1 MAAQAA
7 GGPLARARANVGA
20 LRTLRALQESGAA
33 PTAEQARSLA
43 AYSGWGG
50 AADAFKED
58 YLPDERSWAQVN
70 AALRELLGD
79 DEYAEA
85 RASTLTA
92 FYTPPSVAEGV
103 HDVLASLGF
112 GAGREGAADAD
123 YALEPGCGTGNFMG
137 AGEARGR
144 AYSYV
149 GIEID
154 RVTAQI
160 AQALHP
166 GDTIVNASLDEC
178 FVSHG
183 AFDVVMGNVPY
194 SDAIKL
200 ESPDGRKVPIH
211 DYFIM
216 ESVEALRPGGVAALL
231 TSRYTMDKQ
240 SDATRR
246 WIASRAE
253 LIGAAR
259 LPVETFRAQAGTDV
273 VSDVL
278 LLKKRSEPI
287 ASPEGCEWV
296 RTTALPAP
304 DGSTVPVNALFADGS
319 HVVGELSLALG
330 RHGYGV
336 EVRSGL
342 DPAQI
347 GPMMA
352 SDLLDQVGGLG
363 DLREGLGKRAEHPIA
378 AVRPSAARN
387 LFEFFADEG
396 GGLWYGDG
404 EMVEAVPLPAA
415 DHARMLGMVR
425 LRDAARELMAFER
438 SCADER
444 QVAGRIAELDRQYD
458 DFVERHGQLGD
469 ARNKRLWARCGVD
482 YSYQNVLSP
491 IENRDSR
498 GRLIGKGDIL
508 TRRVQGS
515 VAPAPEHIGDAR
527 DALAY
532 SLDRTGGVDM
542 GLICSLTGLDAE
554 GCAEELADSVVID
567 PQSGRALLAD
577 EYLSGDVVAKID
589 QVDRALDD
597 LTEAPRR
604 DRRQAW
610 LESRGIAEVERAMA
624 ARADRGLR
632 EKVNDRGGA
641 WTAFCDPLSST
652 TAVDVEAACAAAGI
666 PRWRALAPGQ
676 AIALLDDLRPGC
688 VLMRD
693 DEAAGLWNAACGSL
707 QANRDEGATTAVY
720 LLRRAALAGTDVV
733 SDEALMH
740 MVARGRVLADAPIA
754 ALLRDVVP
762 DGVEMPTQDDA
773 SEFLHARPGEAA
785 GAGRLRALAEALRS
799 DPDILDYALMAAH
812 RADLRHIEDMRR
824 DRFANPYAV
833 MRRGGIESTREEFL
847 RFKRERE
854 AFEAAHPVEPDA
866 SKVAELRRLRER
878 LEAAAPARLAPE
890 EISVSLGAPWI
901 PASVYYEFAAETFK
915 FEEAHR
921 LAGSSDAAAS
931 RWQVMRSP
939 RTGAWQVKYGGAPE
953 LAPQVA
959 NAYGTADANPLYLME
974 SAMNG
979 SSISITKPDPDPPA
993 DRPGARVK
1001 DPVATAAA
1009 YRMRDKINDEFK
1021 RWAMADPAR
1030 AELLAGIYN
1039 RKFNNLAPRRYDGAY
1054 LSLPGISPGIELR
1067 AHQKDAV
1074 ARVLQGDEGSLI
1086 AHVVGAGKT
1095 YACVASIME
1104 SRRIGKASK
1113 PLVVVPNH
1121 LTEQWA
1127 SEFLELYPDARV
1139 LFMTSQDTRNQD
1151 ATRAFWGRAA
1161 AGDWDAVIVGQS
1173 RFDMLRL
1180 STEQRLKAFGARREE
1195 ILASIAEAHADG
1207 NTFGVKQLEA
1217 ARKRVER
1224 TLKTLREGGSRET
1237 EGAVFENIGFD
1248 MLVVDEAHYYKNL
1261 AVVGRSVAGM
1271 SSTTSAKCEN
1281 LVDICDYLREQ
1292 GKGSNI
1298 VFATGTPVSNTM
1310 SELYN
1315 MQRYLAPGLLRSQ
1328 GVYHFSDW
1336 AQTFGQTVQSVEV
1349 KPESNGF
1356 QVKERFARFNNLPEL
1371 MAGFHTF
1378 SDIMTQ
1384 DDLDLDVPEVEVE
1397 VVAVEADDEQRELVE
1412 RLAERAELIRQG
1424 GVDPAEDNLLKITSE
1439 GRALALSPRILD
1451 GIRDSEA
1458 EYGSEGGK
1466 LKACAENIAR
1476 VWSDTAADLGTQ
1488 LVFCDASTPSRDA
1501 WNVYGEIKAQL
1512 IGLGIPESQIAFVH
1526 DYTTPKSRDAL
1537 FEQVNAGEVRV
1548 LFGST
1553 QKLGTGTNVQ
1563 ARLAAIH
1570 DVDCPWRPSDLE
1582 QRLGR
1587 VQRQGNMFGKV
1598 KDFRYVTTGT
1608 FDSYLYQ
1615 TVERKQR
1622 FIAQVFTNKCPAR
1635 SGDDLDETVLD
1646 YATIKAVAS
1655 GDPAVRDRLMKE
1667 NRLQELEMQRQAHA
1681 KLIAGTRDDILNR
1694 HRPTVE
1700 YLTDRVARL
1709 RDDHDLFSSAKNML
1723 ERDKAAAAPY
1733 PVVVR
1738 GETFSSNQDTAKAIL
1753 AFRAA
1758 CRAPGL
1764 HEFGS
1769 AYGARLGLMLDREL
1783 NAHLCAIGRHEHEYE
1798 RPLSLQTIGPETCLR
1813 QMERLF
1819 DSVAD
1824 GLEQNEERLE
1834 AAIAKL
1840 RQAESELEV
1849 GWDQQE
1855 EYDRI
1860 KAELAAEDVTGNHP
1874 KAVAEGP
1881 KEPMGDEGKKDVTME
1896 ETTELELWFRE
1907 YDALAEAA
1915 ARRDAACWGDQVRL
1929 GGPLFASPAA
1939 LERANSMTERECP
1952 TADPVSTWIAMSN
1965 RVGAEEIARHS
1976 DDGEWLARAA
1986 WLSGDGKGADVCRME
2001 IGPGAFAREWHDRA
2015 LHDRPDLYADMTG
2028 DQIVELAGVI
2038 GAENARAIPAVLD
2051 WFDDAEAELISI
2063 SHEGVG
2069 SEWGWNYDV
2078 TGNGDWVSEG
2088 DFAKVL
2094 ETDQERDMFLII
2106 ANGELGL
2113 DALEAMRD
2121 DPVRLADLASDAVEN
2136 PGYVYGTERELID
2149 LDFFSAIELAE
2160 HRPHMLVPLADPAV
2174 AGDCDKVWERDLWH
2188 DTPYE
2193 ESRKVTMWTGSPAG
2207 DVQEKAVLS
2216 LAAPWAKAQPLQPL
2230 GEPASREVL
2239 ESMIAAVEDS
2249 EMIVLD
2255 ICRDVS
2261 PGVSEVKERIE
2272 FWTDEADRWAI
2283 NTTLDA
2289 PGATAHE
2296 VDGDLVIQSRDGESV
2311 YLSVVRRLDRSVAPM
2326 GESPWDCLEAWDG
2339 ASKVGLTREIGQA
2352 HDAATEEMRGR
2363 RAEF

>member
-1 MAAQAA
+1 M
-7 GGPLARARANVGA
+7 RA
-20 LRTLRALQESGAA
+20 LRVLRELQTSEATPTDEQTAA
-33 PTAEQARSLA
+33 LA

-50 AADAFKED
+50 APDAFKES
-58 YLPDERSWAQVN
+58 YGEGESSWAQLN
-70 AALRELLGD
+70 AELRELLRD

-92 FYTPPSVAEGV
+92 FYTPSSIAAGI
-103 HDVLASLGF
+103 HDVLSDLGF
-112 GAGREGAADAD
+112 GAAKKGAAGGEFV
-123 YALEPGCGTGNFMG
+123 LEPGCGTGNFIG
-137 AGEARGR
+137 VGEHQDRG
-144 AYSYV
+144 YSYFGV
-149 GIEID
+149 EID
-154 RVTAQI
+154 RVSAQV
-160 AQALHP
+160 AQVLHP
-166 GDTIVNASLDEC
+166 TDTIVNASLDEC
-178 FVSHG
+178 YISHDS
-183 AFDVVMGNVPY
+183 FDAVMGNVPY
-194 SDAIKL
+194 SDAIQLKTA
-200 ESPDGRKVPIH
+200 DGRTAPIH
-211 DYFIM
+211 DCFIM
-216 ESVEALRPGGVAALL
+216 ESIDALRPGGVAALL
-231 TSRYTMDKQ
+231 TSRFTMDKQ
-240 SDATRR
+240 SETTRR
-246 WIASRAE
+246 WIAQRAE
-253 LIGAAR
+253 LIGAVR
-259 LPVETFRAQAGTDV
+259 LPAETFRSQAGTDV

-278 LLKKRSEPI
+278 LFRKRDKPT
-287 ASPEGCEWV
+287 ASIDDCPWV
-296 RTTALPAP
+296 RTTGLPAP
-304 DGSTVPVNALFADGS
+304 DGSTVTVNSIFSDGS
-319 HVVGELSLALG
+319 HVIGNQRIALG
-330 RHGYGV
+330 RFGYAIDV
-336 EVRSGL
+336 ASGMT
-342 DPAQI
+342 DKEI
-347 GPMMA
+347 GRLMA
-352 SDLLDQVGGLG
+352 EELRGQTVGLG
-363 DLREGLGKRAEHPIA
+363 DLRSRLGKRSEHPCA
-378 AVRPSAARN
+378 AARPKSGN
-387 LFEFFADEG
+387 DLYEYFADENG
-396 GGLWYGDG
+396 TIWYGNG
-404 EMVEAVPLPAA
+404 EIVEAAPLPDPDRIRLGDMIRLR
-415 DHARMLGMVR
+415 DHARDL
-425 LRDAARELMAFER
+425 LAFER
-438 SCADER
+438 SCPDDEA
-444 QVAGRIAELDRQYD
+444 VATQIAKLSDEYDAFAERYGRLCDPK
-458 DFVERHGQLGD
+458 
-469 ARNKRLWARCGVD
+469 NKRLWSIKGTD
-482 YSYQNVLSP
+482 YSYQGILTAAE
-491 IENRDSR
+491 IRDSS
-498 GRLIGKGDIL
+498 GKFTGKGDIFSK
-508 TRRVQGS
+508 RVQGS
-515 VAPAPEHIGDAR
+515 NELAPDKIENAH
-527 DALAY
+527 DALMH
-532 SLDRTGGVDM
+532 SLDRLGRVDM
-542 GLICSLTGLDAE
+542 KLIAGLVGAT
-554 GCAEELADSVVID
+554 EEECEEQLGEAIVID
-567 PQSGRALLAD
+567 PVTGEAVLAD
-577 EYLSGDVVAKID
+577 DYLSGDVLSKID
-589 QVDRALDD
+589 AVDAMLDEITEEPGRSMRAQWLDAQG
-597 LTEAPRR
+597 LTE
-604 DRRQAW
+604 
-610 LESRGIAEVERAMA
+610 IAKEIEGTADHRVRER
-624 ARADRGLR
+624 
-632 EKVNDRGGA
+632 VNERGGA
-641 WTAFCDPLSST
+641 WTAFCDPLSAT
-652 TAVDVEAACAAAGI
+652 VAVDVDAACRAEGLS
-666 PRWRALAPGQ
+666 RWGNFDTRS
-676 AIALLDDLRPGC
+676 AIALLADLRPGC
-688 VLMRD
+688 NLMADGEASYLWGAATRALQYGRSEGVTNAIHLLR
-693 DEAAGLWNAACGSL
+693 EAAGAP
-707 QANRDEGATTAVY
+707 R
-720 LLRRAALAGTDVV
+720 DVV
-733 SDEALMH
+733 SDDAFMYMLAH
-740 MVARGRVLADAPIA
+740 GRILDDDTLRRLFRETVPEGIA
-754 ALLRDVVP
+754 I
-762 DGVEMPTQDDA
+762 PTQSDVNRMRHPDDEVGRTA
-773 SEFLHARPGEAA
+773 SAQLEAFA
-785 GAGRLRALAEALRS
+785 DALRS
-799 DPDILDYALMAAH
+799 DTDILDYALLISHKRDVERREEAGASGGSYYVPMRDRDLRADRGEFVRFKESHAAFDAAH
-812 RADLRHIEDMRR
+812 GVETDARR
-824 DRFANPYAV
+824 
-833 MRRGGIESTREEFL
+833 I
-847 RFKRERE
+847 
-854 AFEAAHPVEPDA
+854 
-866 SKVAELRRLRER
+866 AELRRLRAR
-878 LEAAAPARLAPE
+878 LVDAAPKRLAPE
-890 EISVSLGAPWI
+890 EIAVNLGSPWI
-901 PASVYYEFAAETFK
+901 PASIYYQFASETFK
-915 FEEAHR
+915 FDEAYR
-921 LAGSSDAAAS
+921 YAGSSDAAAS
-931 RWQVMRSP
+931 RWMIMRSP
-939 RTGAWQVKYGGAPE
+939 RTGSWQVKYGGAPE
-953 LAPQVA
+953 LTPSVA
-959 NAYGTADANPLYLME
+959 NAYGTAEANPLYLME

-979 SSISITKPDPDPPA
+979 SSITITKPDPDPPA
-993 DRPGARVK
+993 EKPDARAK

-1009 YRMRDKINDEFK
+1009 YRMRDKINDAFK
-1021 RWAMADPAR
+1021 EWAMADPQR
-1030 AELLAGIYN
+1030 ADLLAGIYN
-1039 RKFNNLAPRRYDGAY
+1039 RKFNNLSPRRYDGGY
-1054 LSLPGISPGIELR
+1054 LSLPGSNASISLR
-1067 AHQKDAV
+1067 DHQKDAV

-1095 YACVASIME
+1095 YACIASVME
-1104 SRRIGKASK
+1104 SRRIGKANK

-1127 SEFLELYPDARV
+1127 SDFTKLYPSARV
-1139 LFMTSQDTRNQD
+1139 LYMTSADTRNQD

-1315 MQRYLAPGLLRSQ
+1315 MQRYLAPELLRSQ
-1328 GVYHFSDW
+1328 GVYYFSDW
-1336 AQTFGQTVQSVEV
+1336 AQTYGQTVQSVEV

-1356 QVKERFARFNNLPEL
+1356 QIKERFAKFHNLPEL
-1371 MAGFHTF
+1371 MASVHTF
-1378 SDIMTQ
+1378 GDIMTK

-1412 RLAERAELIRQG
+1412 QLADRAELIRQG

-1512 IGLGIPESQIAFVH
+1512 IGLGLPESQIAFVH

-1655 GDPAVRDRLMKE
+1655 GDPAVRERLMKE
-1667 NRLQELEMQRQAHA
+1667 NRLQELEMQRQAHG
-1681 KLIAGTRDDILNR
+1681 KLIASTRDDILNR

-1709 RDDHDLFSSAKNML
+1709 RDDHDLFSSAKSML

-1738 GETFSSNQDTAKAIL
+1738 GETFPSNQDTAKAIL

-1758 CRAPGL
+1758 CRTPGL

-1769 AYGARLGLMLDREL
+1769 AYGTRLGLMLDREL

-1849 GWDQQE
+1849 GWDQEE

-1860 KAELAAEDVTGNHP
+1860 KAELAAEDVTGNNSEI
-1874 KAVAEGP
+1874 VAEGP

-1915 ARRDAACWGDQVRL
+1915 ARRDAACWGGQVRL
-1929 GGPLFASPAA
+1929 GGPLFVSPAA

-1965 RVGAEEIARHS
+1965 CVDAEEIAQHA
-1976 DDGEWLARAA
+1976 DDPRWLARAA
-1986 WLSGDGKGADVCRME
+1986 WLSDDETGADVGLVE
-2001 IGPGAFAREWHDRA
+2001 IGPGAFDREWHDRA
-2015 LHDRPDLYADMTG
+2015 LHDRPELYADMTG
-2028 DQIVELAGVI
+2028 DQIAELAGVI

-2051 WFDDAEAELISI
+2051 WFEFVEGDLIAI
-2063 SHEGVG
+2063 SSEGVG

-2094 ETDQERDMFLII
+2094 ESDVERDAFLII

-2121 DPVRLADLASDAVEN
+2121 DPARLADLASDAVEN
-2136 PGYVYGTERELID
+2136 PGYVFGTERDLTD
-2149 LDFFSAIELAE
+2149 LDFFSAMNLAE
-2160 HRPHMLVPLADPAV
+2160 YRPRLLSPLADPSIAK
-2174 AGDCDKVWERDLWH
+2174 DCDKVWERDLWC

-2193 ESRKVTMWTGSPAG
+2193 ESRKAALWTGSPAG

-2216 LAAPWAKAQPLQPL
+2216 LAAPWAKVQPLQPL

-2239 ESMIAAVEDS
+2239 ETMIAAVEES

-2261 PGVSEVKERIE
+2261 PGDSEGKERIE

-2283 NTTLDA
+2283 NTTLDD

-2296 VDGDLVIQSRDGESV
+2296 VDGDLVIQSRDGDSV
-2311 YLSVVRRLDRSVAPM
+2311 YLSVVRRLDRSDAPV
-2326 GESPWDCLEAWDG
+2326 GESPWDCLEAWEG

-2363 RAEF
+2363 RAKF